1 MLSRELSSSGLVS
14 ARRFRNRVR
23 MTRAIVGALR
33 MTEYEPSDELQVLM
47 ELGIEPAAAKQG
59 LPAPS

>member
-1 MLSRELSSSGLVS
+1 
-14 ARRFRNRVR
+14 